1 MTYRINF
8 KLKGDNKWQYV
19 DVPESVARRYRND
32 PELGCPINTITLM
45 TAAKWFAMNIIN
57 IQKPIGYEDVV
68 VDGVGEVDSDGATAS
83 LREVRRVADI
93 IRNTVTYK
101 GKGFA
106 YEICREYLEEKLGGK
121 II

>member
-32 PELGCPINTITLM
+32 PELKCPINTITLM

-57 IQKPIGYEDVV
+57 IQRPVGYEDVV
-68 VDGVGEVDSDGATAS
+68 VDEIKATDSGEITAS
-83 LREVRRVADI
+83 LREVRRVADM
-93 IRNTVTYK
+93 IRSTVAYK
-101 GKGFA
+101 GKG
-106 YEICREYLEEKLGGK
+106 ICER
-121 II
+121 